1 MINKVATIV
10 MTGVCAIGVMTQPVE
25 AKVVRI
31 EVERTTPYAGGRTF
45 GEAGAFE
52 RLEGTVFMEVDPHDP
67 RNAVIVNLDRAPRNA
82 DGRVEFSAPFVLIRP
97 VDVARGNGKLLYG
110 INNRGNAIEIPFQ
123 TFPPLAPSAP
133 AESGDGLFFRL
144 GYSVVDAGW
153 AGDIVTTATRLG
165 ANLPVARQTDGS
177 PIVNAIRIEYTGQ
190 GFTLPLKG
198 NDRFLSYERA
208 VGDNDTTHSTL
219 TVRDAIRGT
228 RRSVSR
234 DRWAFGRCPTG
245 EASLSPST
253 ADICFF
259 DGFDPDRIYELTYP
273 ATNPWVM
280 GLGYAV
286 TRDLAAFLRY
296 EPMDDHGNPNPL
308 AGPAGLDLQRVYGLG
323 ISSTGM
329 YLRDFLY
336 LGFNGDETGRQV
348 FDAVR
353 IHIPGTHRLF
363 ANVEFAD
370 PNVYSRQDQHP
381 DFTSQSYPPLTYAV
395 TTDPIS
401 GIRDGIL
408 KRPETDPLVFHVD
421 SSNEFWQM
429 NASLNVHDGVGN
441 RVPVPD
447 TVRFYAIASHSH
459 VGATG
464 VGAMPTDRG
473 TCANVVNGFR
483 STAPV
488 MRALLVALD
497 AWADGGIEPPRSNYP
512 DVSDGTLAT
521 VAEAAKTFPA
531 IPGVTFPTVVN
542 ELWALDYGPT
552 FGPEGGR
559 ITMLPPSRG
568 ARYEVL
574 VPTTDRDGHDLAGI
588 RTVDIAVPV
597 GTNTGWNLRSPGPR
611 GQDLCGLSGSFIP
624 FARTQADRLAT
635 GDPRASLAERYGDHQ
650 GFVDAVRRAAERSVQ
665 NRLLLEED
673 ARVIAE
679 MAEASDI
686 LR

>member
-1 MINKVATIV
+1 MIKNAAAVLIASGIV
-10 MTGVCAIGVMTQPVE
+10 FAWPAHSIE
-25 AKVVRI
+25 AKVVRLV
-31 EVERTTPYAGGRTF
+31 VERTTPYAGGKAF
-45 GEAGAFE
+45 GEVGAFE
-52 RLEGTVFMEVDPHDP
+52 HLEGTVYMEVDPHDP
-67 RNAVIVNLDRAPRNA
+67 LNAIIVNLDRAPRNDA
-82 DGRVEFSAPFVLIRP
+82 GMVEFSAPFVIIKP
-97 VDVARGNGKLLYG
+97 VDMTRGNRKLLYG

-123 TFPPLAPSAP
+123 TFPPLAPGASP
-133 AESGDGLFFRL
+133 ETGDGLFFRL
-144 GYSVVDAGW
+144 GYAFVDAGW
-153 AGDIVTTATRLG
+153 AGDITTTATRLG
-165 ANLPVARQTDGS
+165 ANLPVAVQADGS
-177 PIVNAIRIEYTGQ
+177 PIVADIRIEATGR
-190 GFTLPLKG
+190 GYTLPLKG
-198 NDRFLSYERA
+198 NSRFRSYETA
-208 VGDNDTTHSTL
+208 DTSTARSTL
-219 TVRDAIRGT
+219 TVRETIDGARTAIPP
-228 RRSVSR
+228 
-234 DRWAFGRCPTG
+234 DRWAFGTCATG
-245 EASLSPST
+245 QRSLSPST
-253 ADICFF
+253 TDVCLF
-259 DGFDPDRIYELTYP
+259 DGFQADRIYELTYP
-273 ATNPWVM
+273 AKNPWVM

-286 TRDLAAFLRY
+286 TRDLGSFLRY
-296 EPMDDHGNPNPL
+296 EGTDDAGNQSPL
-308 AGPAGLDLQRVYGLG
+308 RESAGRGVRRVYGLG

-329 YLRDFLY
+329 YMRDFLY
-336 LGFNGDETGRQV
+336 LGFNEDEAHRQV

-497 AWADGGIEPPRSNYP
+497 VWADGGIEPPRSNYP

-650 GFVDAVRRAAERSVQ
+650 GFVDAVRRVAERSVQ